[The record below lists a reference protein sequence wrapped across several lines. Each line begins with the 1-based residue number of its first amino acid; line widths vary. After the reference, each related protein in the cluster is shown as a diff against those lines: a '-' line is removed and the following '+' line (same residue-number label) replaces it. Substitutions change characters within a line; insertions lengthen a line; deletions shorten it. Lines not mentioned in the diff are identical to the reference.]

1 MNPFHGRGGEA
12 GDRTEIQR
20 AISLLAGHGGVV
32 ELRILHAEKAGTVS
46 GYFDSEHWQALAEE
60 AFRWS
65 GLAPAVYV
73 TLNPVHRD
81 LMARASNRAKP
92 FAKET
97 TADADILRRFWF
109 MIDFDPKRP
118 SGISATDAEHQAAID
133 LAIQCRDWLMAMG
146 FPASIVADSGNGAH
160 LLFRCDLPNEPA
172 ITELFKRCLGAIAAK
187 WDNAAVT
194 VDRKVYNAARIWKLY
209 GTAAAKG
216 DNLPERPHRVARI
229 LEVPERL
236 DVVPRETFDALAGMA
251 AKAAPT
257 ARAGRGSDADFERTL
272 RPVQTALDLR
282 QWLAH
287 HKVPVDDGRDW
298 QGGRLYVVNPCPWN
312 PEHTNKST
320 SSSSMWTAAS
330 RPDATTIAVR
340 TKDGRNSAITTN
352 PAGGKSRANCT
363 QSRPLKTRP
372 VSRVCASKGFGLTLT
387 GRPSASTTAN
397 GSSGSI
403 RPTAWFPNR
412 N

>member
-46 GYFDSEHWQALAEE
+46 GYFDSEHSQALAEE

-65 GLAPAVYV
+65 GLVSAVYV

-97 TADADILRRFWF
+97 TADAHILRRFWF

-118 SGISATDAEHQAAID
+118 SGISATHAEHQAAID
-133 LAIQCRDWLMAMG
+133 LAIQCLDWLMAMG
-146 FPASIVADSGNGAH
+146 FPASIVADSRNGAH
-160 LLFRCDLPNEPA
+160 LLFRCDLPNELA

-194 VDRKVYNAARIWKLY
+194 VDRMFYNAARIWKLY

-216 DNLPERPHRVARI
+216 DDLPERPHRVARI

-236 DVVPRETFDALAGMA
+236 HVVPRETFDALAGMA
-251 AKAAPT
+251 VKAAPT

-272 RPVQTALDLR
+272 WSVQTALYLR
-282 QWLAH
+282 QWLAYY
-287 HKVPVDDGRDW
+287 KVPVDDGRDW

-312 PEHTNKST
+312 PEHTNKS
-320 SSSSMWTAAS
+320 AFV
-330 RPDATTIAVR
+330 IQHV
-340 TKDGRNSAITTN
+340 DGGVSAGCHHNSC
-352 PAGGKSRANCT
+352 SD
-363 QSRPLKTRP
+363 
-372 VSRVCASKGFGLTLT
+372 KGW
-387 GRPSASTTAN
+387 P
-397 GSSGSI
+397 
-403 RPTAWFPNR
+403 
-412 N
+412 